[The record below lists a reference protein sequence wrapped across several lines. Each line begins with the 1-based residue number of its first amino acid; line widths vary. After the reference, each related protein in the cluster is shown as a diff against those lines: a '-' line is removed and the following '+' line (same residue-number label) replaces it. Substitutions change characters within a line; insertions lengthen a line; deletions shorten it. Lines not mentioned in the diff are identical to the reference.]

1 MMNCWFCGPD
11 QQLIWGGD
19 FDFQD
24 YGLEGDGII
33 ANLSCPKC
41 GSYVEARTAL
51 NEEEVEEQRCE
62 CGENAECQC
71 DDCECN

>member
-19 FDFQD
+19 FDFED

-41 GSYVEARTAL
+41 GSYVEARTGID
-51 NEEEVEEQRCE
+51 EEEDE
-62 CGENAECQC
+62 
-71 DDCECN
+71 

>member
-19 FDFQD
+19 HDFED
-24 YGLEGDGII
+24 YGLEGEGII

-41 GSYVEARTAL
+41 GSYVEARTGPQD
-51 NEEEVEEQRCE
+51 EE
-62 CGENAECQC
+62 N
-71 DDCECN
+71 